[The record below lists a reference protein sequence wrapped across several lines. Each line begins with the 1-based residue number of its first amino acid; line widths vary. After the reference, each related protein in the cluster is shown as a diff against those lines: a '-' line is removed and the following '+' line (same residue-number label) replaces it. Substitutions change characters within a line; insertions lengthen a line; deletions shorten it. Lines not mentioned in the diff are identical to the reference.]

1 VDIFV
6 SKRKKLEARRREVI
20 ADIRGER
27 LAFETMQQRAQ
38 IAGETPDNSFVQS
51 VLTRLMDYE
60 QRANTEVHIDELD
73 DLVDDA
79 EEQGQLRAYMCPL
92 AEIRVEA
99 GLSIDRMEEWNVPK
113 AVISKWRA
121 SVSDNFEISDRGT
134 LRAIFKEYDSWLDYT
149 SIYEKK
155 MLKYTRILF
164 VAIIVCPLLAVGAIR
179 FSPSY
184 FSLIV
189 ILLAGVTGSC
199 VSVMAKMPM
208 LEVSSSGELESYE
221 RRVWTRIG
229 VGVIAG
235 VIGCALLGWGLLP
248 IVIHDKPFSD
258 VLNACMGSQA
268 APCTGLNTLIILCIP
283 MLFGFSERAL
293 VSFEQQFLSGKS

>member
-1 VDIFV
+1 MDIFV

-121 SVSDNFEISDRGT
+121 SVSDNFEI
-134 LRAIFKEYDSWLDYT
+134 
-149 SIYEKK
+149 
-155 MLKYTRILF
+155 F
-164 VAIIVCPLLAVGAIR
+164 VAIIVCPLLAVGAVR
-179 FSPSY
+179 FAPSY

-283 MLFGFSERAL
+283 MLFGFGERAL